1 MLQSLQLPG
10 DAKLVRRFLQHREKT
25 MDELLELRRS
35 LEKGDYEAAM
45 QVLDE
50 LDEMSRKD
58 TIYKIQSFM
67 EIVLIHRIK
76 QQAEQRTTRS
86 WDFSIRMACR
96 RIQRLNK
103 RRKAGGWFLSPE
115 ELQEALEEVYDDAL
129 DRAAFEAFEGQYSTN
144 ELAAMVNHQEIL
156 AQALALMQPEQE

>member
-1 MLQSLQLPG
+1 
-10 DAKLVRRFLQHREKT
+10 
-25 MDELLELRRS
+25 MDELLELRRY
-35 LEKGDYEAAM
+35 LEAGDYDAAL

-67 EIVLIHRIK
+67 EILLIHLIK

-86 WDFSIRMACR
+86 WDLSIRTACR

-103 RRKAGGWFLSPE
+103 RRKTGGWFLNAA
-115 ELQEALEEVYDDAL
+115 ELQEALAEVYDDAL
-129 DRAAFEAFEGQYSTN
+129 DRAAFEAFEGQYTTE
-144 ELAAMVNHQEIL
+144 ELVAMIDRQTIL
-156 AQALALMQPEQE
+156 TDALALVQPDQT

>member
-1 MLQSLQLPG
+1 M
-10 DAKLVRRFLQHREKT
+10 E
-25 MDELLELRRS
+25 ELLELRRY
-35 LEKGDYEAAM
+35 LEAGDYDAAL

-67 EIVLIHRIK
+67 EILLIHLIK

-86 WDFSIRMACR
+86 WDLSIRTACR

-103 RRKAGGWFLSPE
+103 RRKAGGWFLTAE
-115 ELQEALEEVYDDAL
+115 ELQEALAEVYDDAL
-129 DRAAFEAFEGQYSTN
+129 DRAAFEAFEGQYTTE
-144 ELAAMVNHQEIL
+144 ELAAMVNRQEIL
-156 AQALALMQPEQE
+156 ARALGLVQPEQT